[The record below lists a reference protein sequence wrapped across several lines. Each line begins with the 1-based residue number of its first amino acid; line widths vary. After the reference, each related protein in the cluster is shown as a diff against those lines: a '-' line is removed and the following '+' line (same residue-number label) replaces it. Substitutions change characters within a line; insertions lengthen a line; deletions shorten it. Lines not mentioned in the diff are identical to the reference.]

1 MNAPG
6 TISTAA
12 LQQVAKIG
20 ATQVEPGHGLTGMTP
35 IQPGSTATPN
45 STPNR
50 PIDDG
55 ASLIFG
61 FRIQA
66 FVTRARVAAIAGLS
80 SGNPSVASVWVTLG
94 NVSIEFHHGTFT
106 ELLDDNGAGKSTLV
120 KCLAGIYQP
129 DSGSIAIDGVEHH
142 IASAQHGRT
151 LGFSTSRLLEQE
163 TDASGVCGDPGA
175 FGHTNP
181 TPQSTNRIAVWR
193 AALGR
198 RDR

>member
-12 LQQVAKIG
+12 LQQLADIG

-142 IASAQHGRT
+142 IASAQHGRL
-151 LGFSTSRLLEQE
+151 LGFLNKKRMRAECAATLERLDIRIPPLSRQI
-163 TDASGVCGDPGA
+163 G
-175 FGHTNP
+175 
-181 TPQSTNRIAVWR
+181 
-193 AALGR
+193 
-198 RDR
+198 